1 MKEIKAKL
9 IMSLQSC
16 KSDEDVVK
24 HIVKVLSSYTKEE
37 KDKFIHDIVQG

>member
-1 MKEIKAKL
+1 MKEIRAKL

-16 KSDEDVVK
+16 KTDEDVVK
-24 HIVKVLSSYTKEE
+24 HIVKILSSYTKEG